1 MGGEFSPA
9 CDSRLAVHSH
19 SSRFTRAFVF
29 PTLRG
34 LSGAS
39 LCECGLS
46 RGGGG
51 GGGRAFVQQGL
62 SSILSTAHGKEHT
75 RVSAHVT
82 LTPVMCVKLH

>member
-1 MGGEFSPA
+1 MGSEFSPA
-9 CDSRLAVHSH
+9 CDSHLAVHSH

-39 LCECGLS
+39 PCECGLS
-46 RGGGG
+46 RGGG